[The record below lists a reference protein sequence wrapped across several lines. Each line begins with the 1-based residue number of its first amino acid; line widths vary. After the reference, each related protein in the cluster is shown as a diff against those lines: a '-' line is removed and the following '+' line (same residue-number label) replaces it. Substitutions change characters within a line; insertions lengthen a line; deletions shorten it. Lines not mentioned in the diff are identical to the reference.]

1 MSVSTVFLILEVI
14 GFISFAISGA
24 IVAIDKELDIVG
36 VLFISVVTCFGGGM
50 IRDVMLGRVPLFF
63 TNYVMAALVGA
74 TALIVFILAL
84 VFKKKYVENENTVN
98 YVNNYVDAV
107 GLGAFVVLGM
117 NICMSYG
124 VTNPFI
130 LVTMGIMTGC
140 GGGVIR
146 DVTIRE
152 VPFVFRKR
160 VYIVAALLGAGLYCV
175 LTELQVDDAISM
187 PLSVALIVAVRV
199 CATVFHLNLPRAI
212 DFEALKAESGKEE
225 K

>member
-84 VFKKKYVENENTVN
+84 VFKKKYVENEKTVN

>member
-1 MSVSTVFLILEVI
+1 MSVATVFTILEII
-14 GFISFAISGA
+14 GFVSFAISGA

-36 VLFISVVTCFGGGM
+36 VLFLSVVTCFGGGM
-50 IRDVMLGRVPLFF
+50 IRDVMLGKVPLFF
-63 TNYVMAALVGA
+63 TNYLMAALVGA
-74 TALIVFILAL
+74 TALIVFVLAS
-84 VFKKKYVENENTVN
+84 VFKKKYVENEKTVN

-130 LVTMGIMTGC
+130 LITMGIMTGC

-175 LTELQVDDAISM
+175 LTGLAVDDAISM

-199 CATVFHLNLPRAI
+199 LATIFRLNLPRAI
-212 DFEALKAESGKEE
+212 EFAALKPEGEE
-225 K
+225 TEK